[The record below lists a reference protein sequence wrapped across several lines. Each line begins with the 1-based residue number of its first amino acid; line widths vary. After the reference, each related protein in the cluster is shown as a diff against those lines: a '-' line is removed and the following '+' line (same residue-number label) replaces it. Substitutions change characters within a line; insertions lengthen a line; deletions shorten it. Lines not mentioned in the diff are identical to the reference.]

1 MVKETKISVDGSKTR
16 SGGMPAVSFHGPHPS
31 VDKQGGAWLNPH
43 FPAREYL
50 VVLRA
55 QEPTQGVVLKDDGQE
70 TVGALDLSKS
80 KQAELGRDAQDSEKL
95 EQK

>member
-1 MVKETKISVDGSKTR
+1 MLKKSIR
-16 SGGMPAVSFHGPHPS
+16 PI
-31 VDKQGGAWLNPH
+31 
-43 FPAREYL
+43 
-50 VVLRA
+50 
-55 QEPTQGVVLKDDGQE
+55 PTQTMVPPKPPNCQYPFLKDDGQE